1 MSIYCFIIIVF
12 WLFVCKDTN
21 YFVYLQHKTKN
32 YKTMQP
38 IKTLND
44 MIIFLQQRGDKKR
57 VAVVCANDAST
68 RYAVEKGVEMGFIEP
83 IYVDGDDK
91 EECARRAVALC
102 KSGEADILMK
112 GLVNTD
118 VLLRAILDKENGII
132 RPGHVLTHVAM
143 AEIPKYEK
151 LLFFTDAAVIPVP
164 TEAQRRQQIHYM
176 NYVCHALGI
185 EEPRISLIHCA
196 EKVSAKTFPYTVDYL
211 EIIAEAQT
219 GKFGRCI
226 IDGPL
231 DLKTSL
237 DSVSLREKGI
247 HSVIDGQADALI
259 FPDIVAGNVFYKTI
273 TLFGYAKTAGVLQ
286 GTQCCCVLPSRADS
300 PESKYYSLALAA
312 I

>member
-1 MSIYCFIIIVF
+1 MQSIR
-12 WLFVCKDTN
+12 
-21 YFVYLQHKTKN
+21 
-32 YKTMQP
+32 
-38 IKTLND
+38 TLND
-44 MIIFLQQRGDKKR
+44 MIVFLQQRGDKRR

-68 RYAVEKGVEMGFIEP
+68 RYAVEKGKEMGFIEP
-83 IYVDGDDK
+83 IYVDGEDK

-112 GLVNTD
+112 GLINTD
-118 VLLRAILDKENGII
+118 VLLRAILDKEKGII

-211 EIIAEAQT
+211 EIMNFCGYDMDKAHEMAKQRGT
-219 GKFGRCI
+219 EDFSELLKRMRGSTQQEQEGKDVHI
-226 IDGPL
+226 
-231 DLKTSL
+231 
-237 DSVSLREKGI
+237 
-247 HSVIDGQADALI
+247 
-259 FPDIVAGNVFYKTI
+259 
-273 TLFGYAKTAGVLQ
+273 
-286 GTQCCCVLPSRADS
+286 LPA
-300 PESKYYSLALAA
+300 
-312 I
+312 

>member
-1 MSIYCFIIIVF
+1 
-12 WLFVCKDTN
+12 
-21 YFVYLQHKTKN
+21 
-32 YKTMQP
+32 
-38 IKTLND
+38 
-44 MIIFLQQRGDKKR
+44 
-57 VAVVCANDAST
+57 
-68 RYAVEKGVEMGFIEP
+68 MGFIDP
-83 IYVDGDDK
+83 IYVDGDSP
-91 EECARRAVALC
+91 EECARRAVAMC
-102 KSGEADILMK
+102 KSGEANILMK
-112 GLVNTD
+112 GLINTD

-164 TEAQRRQQIHYM
+164 TPTQRRQQIHYM

-196 EKVSAKTFPYTVDYL
+196 EKVSAKAFPYTADYL
-211 EIIAEAQT
+211 DIIAEAQT
-219 GKFGRCI
+219 GQFGRCI

-237 DSVSLREKGI
+237 DAVSLHEKGI

-259 FPDIVAGNVFYKTI
+259 FPDIVAGNVFYKTL
-273 TLFGYAKTAGVLQ
+273 TLFAYAKTAGVLQ
-286 GTQCCCVLPSRADS
+286 GTQCPCVVSSRADS

>member
-1 MSIYCFIIIVF
+1 
-12 WLFVCKDTN
+12 
-21 YFVYLQHKTKN
+21 
-32 YKTMQP
+32 MQS

-44 MIIFLQQRGDKKR
+44 MIVFLQQRGDRKR
-57 VAVVCANDAST
+57 VAVICPNDAST
-68 RYAVEKGVEMGFIEP
+68 RYAVEKGKEMGFIEP

-91 EECARRAVALC
+91 DECARRAV
-102 KSGEADILMK
+102 SMVRNGEADILMK
-112 GLVNTD
+112 GLINTD
-118 VLLRAILDKENGII
+118 VVLRAILDKEKGIM
-132 RPGHVLTHVAM
+132 RPGHVLTHIAM

-164 TEAQRRQQIHYM
+164 TKEQRRQQIHYV

-196 EKVSAKTFPYTVDYL
+196 EKVSEKTFPYTTDYL
-211 EIIAEAQT
+211 EIIALAQS
-219 GKFGRCI
+219 GYFGRCI

-247 HSVIDGQADALI
+247 HSAIDGQADALI
-259 FPDIVAGNVFYKTI
+259 FPDIVAGNVFYKTL
-273 TLFGYAKTAGVLQ
+273 TLFAYTKTAGILQ
-286 GTQCCCVLPSRADS
+286 GTQKPVVMPSRSDS
-300 PESKYYSLALAA
+300 PEAKYHSLALAA

>member
-1 MSIYCFIIIVF
+1 
-12 WLFVCKDTN
+12 
-21 YFVYLQHKTKN
+21 
-32 YKTMQP
+32 MQP

-44 MIIFLQQRGDKKR
+44 MTRFLQQRGNCKR
-57 VAVVCANDAST
+57 VAVVCPGDAST
-68 RYAVEKGVEMGFIEP
+68 RYAVEKGKEMGFIEP
-83 IYVDGDDK
+83 IYVEGDDK
-91 EECARRAVALC
+91 DECARRAVSMV
-102 KSGEADILMK
+102 KNGEADILMK
-112 GLVNTD
+112 GLINTD
-118 VLLRAILDKENGII
+118 NVLRAILNKETGIL

-151 LLFFTDAAVIPVP
+151 LLFFTDAAVIPIP
-164 TEAQRRQQIHYM
+164 TKEQRRQQVHYV

-196 EKVSAKTFPYTVDYL
+196 EKVSEKIFPYTKDYL
-211 EIIAEAQT
+211 DIIALAQS
-219 GKFGRCI
+219 GYFGRCI

-237 DSVSLREKGI
+237 DSVSLHEKGI
-247 HSVIDGQADALI
+247 HSAIDGQADALI
-259 FPDIVAGNVFYKTI
+259 FPDIVAGNVFYKTL

-300 PESKYYSLALAA
+300 PDSKYYSLALAA